1 LYYHVVVPKPSD
13 QKMKPLRIVLLTAVI
28 TLSILF
34 GVYSSCTKDA
44 CKGVTCLNTG
54 TCSGGACQ
62 CPTGV
67 GGNNCE
73 VVYRNLYVNTYEGNA
88 VADTLFAD
96 SVANV
101 KVAVAY
107 NNSKLSFDT
116 TGTTSLVNMN
126 MQLQDSLGFLNM
138 TFSITL
144 ANQTTSGSTFSIE
157 PVEINGFHYSG
168 NGTLSASLATL
179 SLTAVADTSLHATHD
194 SAITITYSCPNYI
207 VK

>member
-1 LYYHVVVPKPSD
+1 
-13 QKMKPLRIVLLTAVI
+13 MKPFSVVLLTAVFTI
-28 TLSILF
+28 SIML
-34 GVYSSCTKDA
+34 GVYTSCTKDA
-44 CKGVTCLNTG
+44 CKGLTCLNTG
-54 TCSGGACQ
+54 ACSGGVCQ

-73 VVYRNLYVNTYEGNA
+73 VVYRNNYVNTYEGNA

-116 TGTTSLVNMN
+116 SGTTSLVNMN
-126 MQLQDSLGFLNM
+126 MSLQDSLGFLNM

-144 ANQTTSGSTFSIE
+144 GNLSTNGSTFSIE

-168 NGTLSASLATL
+168 NGTISATLATL